1 MEKYFESMAGATAT
15 AWGPRVAPP
24 ATSASAVA
32 GSTEVYVDLAGLID
46 VEAEKARQSKEL
58 SRLAGAITAKER
70 QLANE
75 NFVSR
80 APAEVIE
87 KERAA
92 LAQLKQL
99 RASTETALSKLQS
112 TQKS

>member
-1 MEKYFESMAGATAT
+1 MTIPCQTDIGRPLKQLEH
-15 AWGPRVAPP
+15 
-24 ATSASAVA
+24 
-32 GSTEVYVDLAGLID
+32 
-46 VEAEKARQSKEL
+46 
-58 SRLAGAITAKER
+58 LAGAITAKER